1 VASLLTELDTGL
13 AAMGIELPE
22 NARYKLIDYLGLLS
36 HWNRAFNLTA
46 VRNPEEMISKH
57 LLDSLAV
64 RAFIGAGLILDV
76 GSGAGLPGVPLALAM
91 PHNHFV
97 LLDSNGKKTRF
108 LTQAKITL
116 GLANVEVVHQRVEA
130 YSPMKDDHRIYFDA
144 VIARAYAST
153 REILQNTAHLHKPE
167 TRILIMQGKLDE
179 SIDVPGYVLKQSHT
193 LNIYG
198 LDAERHLLE
207 IEKTH

>member
-76 GSGAGLPGVPLALAM
+76 GSGAGLPGVPLALAT

>member
-1 VASLLTELDTGL
+1 VENLLLKLKKGL
-13 AAMGIELPE
+13 EIMGMDLPE
-22 NARYKLIDYLGLLS
+22 TAPGKLIDYLGLLS

-46 VRNPEEMISKH
+46 IRDSDEMLSKH
-57 LLDSLAV
+57 LLDS
-64 RAFIGAGLILDV
+64 IGVMPYIGEGLILDV
-76 GSGAGLPGVPLALAM
+76 GSGAGLPGIPLAIAM
-91 PHNHFV
+91 PRNRFV
-97 LLDSNGKKTRF
+97 LIDSNGKKTRF
-108 LTQAKITL
+108 LTQARIAL
-116 GLANVEVVHQRVEA
+116 GLDNVEIVNQRVEA

-144 VIARAYAST
+144 VVARAYASSN
-153 REILQNTAHLHKPE
+153 EIIKNTAHLHKPE

>member
-1 VASLLTELDTGL
+1 MESLSKELSTGL
-13 AAMGIELPE
+13 EAMGIMLPE
-22 NARYKLIDYLGLLS
+22 VIRQKLIDYLGLLS
-36 HWNRAFNLTA
+36 HWNRSFNLTA

-64 RAFIGAGLILDV
+64 QPYIGTGLILDV
-76 GSGAGLPGVPLALAM
+76 GSGAGLPGIPLALAM
-91 PHNHFV
+91 PDNRFV

-116 GLANVEVVHQRVEA
+116 GLDNVEVVHQRVEA

-207 IEKTH
+207 IEKTD

>member
-91 PHNHFV
+91 PQNHFV

>member
-1 VASLLTELDTGL
+1 MASLLTELDTGL

-130 YSPMKDDHRIYFDA
+130 YSPMKDVHRIYFDA

>member
-1 VASLLTELDTGL
+1 MGL
-13 AAMGIELPE
+13 ELPE
-22 NARYKLIDYLGLLS
+22 AASSKLIDYLGLLS

-46 VRNPEEMISKH
+46 IRNSDEMLSKH
-57 LLDSLAV
+57 LLDSVGVLPY
-64 RAFIGAGLILDV
+64 IGQGLVLDV
-76 GSGAGLPGVPLALAM
+76 GSGAGLPGIPLAIAM
-91 PHNHFV
+91 PQCRFV
-97 LLDSNGKKTRF
+97 LIDSNGKKTRF
-108 LTQAKITL
+108 LTQCKITL
-116 GLANVEVVHQRVEA
+116 GLENVEVVNQRVEA

-144 VIARAYAST
+144 VVARAYASSN
-153 REILQNTAHLHKPE
+153 EIIKNTAHLHKPE

-193 LNIYG
+193 LNIYE

>member
-1 VASLLTELDTGL
+1 MENLLIKLKTGL
-13 AAMGIELPE
+13 EIMGIELPE
-22 NARYKLIDYLGLLS
+22 AAPGKLIDYLGLLI

-46 VRNPEEMISKH
+46 IRNSDEMLSKH
-57 LLDSLAV
+57 LLDSLCV
-64 RAFIGAGLILDV
+64 LPYIGEGMILDV
-76 GSGAGLPGVPLALAM
+76 GSGAGLPGIPLAIAM
-91 PHNHFV
+91 PHNRFV
-97 LLDSNGKKTRF
+97 LIDSNGKKTRF
-108 LTQAKITL
+108 LTQARIAL
-116 GLANVEVVHQRVEA
+116 GLDNVEIVNQRVEA

-144 VIARAYAST
+144 VVARAYASSN
-153 REILQNTAHLHKPE
+153 EIIKNTAHLHKPE

-207 IEKTH
+207 IEKTY

>member
-1 VASLLTELDTGL
+1 
-13 AAMGIELPE
+13 MGIELPE

>member
-1 VASLLTELDTGL
+1 MENLLIKLNTGL
-13 AAMGIELPE
+13 KIMGLELPE
-22 NARYKLIDYLGLLS
+22 AAPSKLIDYLGLLS

-46 VRNPEEMISKH
+46 IRNSDEMLSKH
-57 LLDSLAV
+57 LLDSVGVLPY
-64 RAFIGAGLILDV
+64 IGQGLVLDV
-76 GSGAGLPGVPLALAM
+76 GSGAGLPGIPLAIAM
-91 PHNHFV
+91 PQCRFV
-97 LLDSNGKKTRF
+97 LIDSNGKKTRF
-108 LTQAKITL
+108 LTQCKITL
-116 GLANVEVVHQRVEA
+116 GLENVEVVNQRVEA

-144 VIARAYAST
+144 VVARAYASSN
-153 REILQNTAHLHKPE
+153 EIIKNTAHLHKPE

>member
-1 VASLLTELDTGL
+1 MENLLIKLKFGL
-13 AAMGIELPE
+13 EIMGIELPGAAP
-22 NARYKLIDYLGLLS
+22 NKLIDYLGLLI

-46 VRNPEEMISKH
+46 IRNSDEMLSKH
-57 LLDSLAV
+57 LLDSLGV
-64 RAFIGAGLILDV
+64 LPYIGEGLILDV
-76 GSGAGLPGVPLALAM
+76 GSGAGLPGIPLAIAM
-91 PHNHFV
+91 PHNRFV
-97 LLDSNGKKTRF
+97 LIDSNGKKTRF
-108 LTQAKITL
+108 LTQARIAL
-116 GLANVEVVHQRVEA
+116 GLENVEIVHQRVEA

-144 VIARAYAST
+144 VVARAYASSN
-153 REILQNTAHLHKPE
+153 EIIKNTAHLHKPE

-179 SIDVPGYVLKQSHT
+179 SVDVPGYALKQSHT

>member
-1 VASLLTELDTGL
+1 MESLLKELNIGL
-13 AAMGIELPE
+13 DAMGLTLPE
-22 NARYKLIDYLGLLS
+22 VATHKLIDYLGLLS

-46 VRNPEEMISKH
+46 IRDSDEMLSRH

-64 RAFIGAGLILDV
+64 LPYIGQGLVLDV
-76 GSGAGLPGVPLALAM
+76 GSGAGLPGIPLAIAM
-91 PHNHFV
+91 PQNRIV
-97 LLDSNGKKTRF
+97 LIDSNGKKTRF
-108 LTQAKITL
+108 LTQARITL
-116 GLANVEVVHQRVEA
+116 GLDNVEVVNQRVEA

-144 VIARAYAST
+144 VVARAYASS

-179 SIDVPGYVLKQSHT
+179 SIDVPGYVIKQSHT

>member
-1 VASLLTELDTGL
+1 
-13 AAMGIELPE
+13 MGIELPE
-22 NARYKLIDYLGLLS
+22 PALHKLIDYLGLLS

-46 VRNPEEMISKH
+46 IRDSEEMLSKH

-64 RAFIGAGLILDV
+64 MPYIGEGLVLDV
-76 GSGAGLPGVPLALAM
+76 GSGAGLPGIPLAIAM
-91 PHNHFV
+91 PQNHFV
-97 LLDSNGKKTRF
+97 LIDSNGKKTRF
-108 LTQAKITL
+108 LTQVKITL
-116 GLANVEVVHQRVEA
+116 GLDNVEVVNQRVEA
-130 YSPMKDDHRIYFDA
+130 YSPIRDDHRIYFDA
-144 VIARAYAST
+144 VVARAYASST
-153 REILQNTAHLHKPE
+153 EILQNTAHLHKPE

-198 LDAERHLLE
+198 LHAERHLLE

>member
-1 VASLLTELDTGL
+1 MENLLIKLKIGL
-13 AAMGIELPE
+13 EIMGIELPSAAP
-22 NARYKLIDYLGLLS
+22 NKLIDYLGLLI

-46 VRNPEEMISKH
+46 IRNSDEMLSKH
-57 LLDSLAV
+57 LLDSLGV
-64 RAFIGAGLILDV
+64 LPYIGEGLILDV
-76 GSGAGLPGVPLALAM
+76 GSGAGLPGIPLAISM
-91 PHNHFV
+91 PHNRFV
-97 LLDSNGKKTRF
+97 LIDSNGKKTRF
-108 LTQAKITL
+108 LTQARITL
-116 GLANVEVVHQRVEA
+116 GLDNVEIVNQRVEA

-144 VIARAYAST
+144 VVARAYASSN
-153 REILQNTAHLHKPE
+153 EIIKNTAHLHKPE

>member
-97 LLDSNGKKTRF
+97 LLDSNGKKIRF

>member
-1 VASLLTELDTGL
+1 MGL
-13 AAMGIELPE
+13 ELPE
-22 NARYKLIDYLGLLS
+22 AAPSKFIDYLGLLS

-46 VRNPEEMISKH
+46 IRNSDEMLSKH
-57 LLDSLAV
+57 LLDSVGVLPY
-64 RAFIGAGLILDV
+64 IGQGLVLDV
-76 GSGAGLPGVPLALAM
+76 GSGAGLPGIPLAIAM
-91 PHNHFV
+91 PQCRFV
-97 LLDSNGKKTRF
+97 LIDSNGKKTRF
-108 LTQAKITL
+108 LTQCKITL
-116 GLANVEVVHQRVEA
+116 GLENVEVVNQRVEA

-144 VIARAYAST
+144 VVARAYASSN
-153 REILQNTAHLHKPE
+153 EIIKNTAHLHKPE

-193 LNIYG
+193 LNIYE

>member
-1 VASLLTELDTGL
+1 VENLLIKLETGL
-13 AAMGIELPE
+13 KIMGIELPE
-22 NARYKLIDYLGLLS
+22 TAPGKLIDYLGLLN

-46 VRNPEEMISKH
+46 IRDSDEMLSKH
-57 LLDSLAV
+57 LLDS
-64 RAFIGAGLILDV
+64 IGVMPYIGEGLILDV
-76 GSGAGLPGVPLALAM
+76 GSGAGLPGIPLAIAM
-91 PHNHFV
+91 PRNRFV
-97 LLDSNGKKTRF
+97 LIDSNGKKTRF
-108 LTQAKITL
+108 LTQARIAL
-116 GLANVEVVHQRVEA
+116 GLDNVEIVNQRVEA

-144 VIARAYAST
+144 VVARAYASSN
-153 REILQNTAHLHKPE
+153 EIIKNTAHLHKPE